1 MGITITELK
10 TIVIELPPRELD
22 EFTDWFNEFQEA
34 QWDQEIETDV
44 RSGKLDHLIQQAEK
58 AFGEGKCKEI

>member
-10 TIVIELPPRELD
+10 TIVIKLPPRELD

-44 RSGKLDHLIQQAEK
+44 KSGKLDHLIQQAEK
-58 AFGEGKCKEI
+58 AFSEGKCKEI